1 MNPVSSNA
9 QRIPAQPL
17 AEAMRRA
24 LQDAPHPGVANGFPR
39 AWWRHLGKRGLL
51 GVAFGSNG
59 GPAVESASQ
68 IGALAG
74 LVARETA
81 SLGLGMVWMM
91 NQMLGRFVVAPQM
104 RNDQQRALL
113 QSMAGGDTLL
123 ALAISEPGVGAHPK
137 HLSCRAVLDR
147 DGEHWILD
155 GHKAFVSNGP
165 AADAFVVLAVSG
177 EQDGRKR
184 FDAFVIDANAPGL
197 TRELDGKV
205 TGLEPLGHCGL
216 LLTGCRVPQAQRL
229 GDPGRAFDTI
239 ARPMRAIEDALLLG
253 PMLGAMQAELDALVR
268 WFRSASRT
276 PASTRDLGGLQ
287 LELDALSSVARHAAQ
302 HLDQHGPD
310 EALAAFNLGA
320 RRLLA
325 RWQGACES
333 FAAAMDDHEPVLLAL
348 ARDLRLVQGI
358 ARGITESRQL
368 QAGETLLS
376 FRKTHEI
383 TSPTPL

>member
-1 MNPVSSNA
+1 MKPTNA
-9 QRIPAQPL
+9 PAQQMSPSAL
-17 AEAMRRA
+17 PETLRRA
-24 LQDAPHPGVANGFPR
+24 LADAPVPDCARGFPR
-39 AWWRHLGKRGLL
+39 AWWHHLGASGLL
-51 GVAFGSNG
+51 GVGFDRDG
-59 GPAVESASQ
+59 GPPAASAWQVS
-68 IGALAG
+68 ALAAE
-74 LVARETA
+74 VARACT
-81 SLGLGMVWMM
+81 SLGLGMAWMM
-91 NQMLGRFVVAPQM
+91 QQMLGRFVVAPQM

-155 GHKAFVSNGP
+155 GHKAFVNNGP

-177 EQDGRKR
+177 ELDGRKR

-197 TRELDGKV
+197 TREPHDRV
-205 TGLEPLGHCGL
+205 TGLAPLGHCGL
-216 LLTGCRVPQAQRL
+216 LLTGCRVLQTQRL
-229 GDPGRAFDTI
+229 GNPGRAFDTI
-239 ARPMRAIEDALLLG
+239 ARPLRAIEDALLLG
-253 PMLGAMQAELDALVR
+253 PMLGAMQAELDALAR

-276 PASTRDLGGLQ
+276 PALTRDLGGLQ
-287 LELDALSSVARHAAQ
+287 LELDTLSSVARHAAQ

-320 RRLLA
+320 RRLFA
-325 RWQGACES
+325 RWQGAFES
-333 FAAAMDDHEPVLLAL
+333 LAATLDDHEPVLLAL

-368 QAGETLLS
+368 QAGEKLLS
-376 FRKTHEI
+376 SKKTHEN
-383 TSPTPL
+383 TPSTPL